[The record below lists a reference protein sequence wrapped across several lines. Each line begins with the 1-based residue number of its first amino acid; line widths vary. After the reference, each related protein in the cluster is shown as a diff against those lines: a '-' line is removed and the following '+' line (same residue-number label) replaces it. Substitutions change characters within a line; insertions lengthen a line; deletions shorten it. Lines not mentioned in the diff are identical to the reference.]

1 MDTGIRLNV
10 GNSIGDRWDLGKIF
24 LGDGIG
30 TITCFCVSECLS
42 WKKIKQMRH
51 TGEIDLGQWTD
62 HSLEEFTKLQ
72 SLVDDL
78 DTIGIDIQID
88 RGI

>member
-1 MDTGIRLNV
+1 
-10 GNSIGDRWDLGKIF
+10 
-24 LGDGIG
+24 
-30 TITCFCVSECLS
+30 
-42 WKKIKQMRH
+42 MRH